1 MKKGRIEFK
10 GKMQYTGIN
19 LKKKLHKETR
29 RIVGGKK
36 VRMQY
41 SPHNKNQ
48 MVNSL
53 LPYEITFKFVPRKTA
68 GSIR

>member
-1 MKKGRIEFK
+1 VKKGRIEFK
-10 GKMQYTGIN
+10 GKMQYIN

-29 RIVGGKK
+29 RIVGKK
-36 VRMQY
+36 EVRMQY

-53 LPYEITFKFVPRKTA
+53 LPYEITFKLVPRKTA
-68 GSIR
+68 GGIR